1 MLNRL
6 FSTYTFR
13 FMIFY
18 VTNLSVAVFILLAGT
33 YAFYSYDYFTDINDS
48 LEHELDLMQA
58 EYHFGGA
65 KAVDKLARD
74 RRAKNRLDS
83 FSYLLI
89 DENKDIIVGNL
100 QQWPQVEEWPDG
112 WLSFETEAESWK
124 GSIRQYNFMARTR
137 MLADGSQLMVARLAE
152 DVRQNIKL
160 VAGTMF
166 WGMIFMIL
174 LGIVGAVITTL
185 MTLQRVEGINNTIST
200 IMSGNLAQ
208 RVPIL
213 DAQDDFG
220 KLAKNLNAMLDKIES
235 LMAGVRQVSD
245 NIAHDLRTPL
255 TRMHNHLTLL
265 QRHDG
270 SAEQQAVVDELIN
283 EAENLLATFNALLR
297 ISQVES
303 GNRRSGFSSLDL
315 AQVFIDAIEL
325 YEPLA
330 TEKSITLDLQINE
343 QIKLNG
349 DRDLL
354 FQMLANLID
363 NAIKYTPEQGKVS
376 ISLSQIKNQ
385 AIIQVADSGVGVGD
399 ALKKKVFQRFFR
411 VEASRSCQPGN
422 GLGLSLVQAVIKLH
436 AGTVSLEDNYPG
448 LKVRI
453 VLPL

>member
-74 RRAKNRLDS
+74 RRTKNRLDS

-89 DENKDIIVGNL
+89 DENKDMIVGNL

-303 GNRRSGFSSLDL
+303 GNRRSGFSSLNL
-315 AQVFIDAIEL
+315 AQVFIDAVEL

-376 ISLSQIKNQ
+376 ISLSQIKDQ

-436 AGTVSLEDNYPG
+436 SGTVSLEDNYPG

-453 VLPL
+453 ALPI

>member
-376 ISLSQIKNQ
+376 ISLSQIKDQ

>member
-74 RRAKNRLDS
+74 RRTKNRLDS

-89 DENKDIIVGNL
+89 DENKDMIVGNL

-112 WLSFETEAESWK
+112 WLSFKTEAESWK

-185 MTLQRVEGINNTIST
+185 MTLQRVGGINNTIST

-220 KLAKNLNAMLDKIES
+220 KLAKNLNAMLDRIES

-303 GNRRSGFSSLDL
+303 GNRRSGFSSLNL
-315 AQVFIDAIEL
+315 AQVFIDAVEL

-376 ISLSQIKNQ
+376 ISLSQIKDQ

-436 AGTVSLEDNYPG
+436 SGTVSLEDNYPG

-453 VLPL
+453 ALPI

>member
-1 MLNRL
+1 
-6 FSTYTFR
+6 
-13 FMIFY
+13 MIFY

-315 AQVFIDAIEL
+315 AQVFIDAVEL

-376 ISLSQIKNQ
+376 ISLSQIKDQ

-436 AGTVSLEDNYPG
+436 SGTVSLEDNYPG

-453 VLPL
+453 ALPL